1 MSTKNPGKQRKAL
14 FNAPLHKKQKLVH
27 AHLTKELRKQYR
39 KRNLGIRKGDEVK
52 ILRGDF
58 KGKNGKVT
66 RVALK
71 DVSIYVDGMK
81 RKKTTGEDVEVAF
94 HPSNIMITNLSMDD
108 AKRKKIIQ
116 KVK

>member
-1 MSTKNPGKQRKAL
+1 MNSKSPGKQRKAL
-14 FNAPLHKKQKLVH
+14 YNASLHKRQKLVH
-27 AHLTKELRKQYR
+27 AHLTKELRKLYK
-39 KRNLGIRKGDEVK
+39 KRNLGVRKGDDVK

-58 KGKNGKVT
+58 KGKTGKVT
-66 RVALK
+66 KVALK
-71 DVSIYVDGMK
+71 DMLIYVDGMK

-108 AKRKKIIQ
+108 ARRKKIIQ